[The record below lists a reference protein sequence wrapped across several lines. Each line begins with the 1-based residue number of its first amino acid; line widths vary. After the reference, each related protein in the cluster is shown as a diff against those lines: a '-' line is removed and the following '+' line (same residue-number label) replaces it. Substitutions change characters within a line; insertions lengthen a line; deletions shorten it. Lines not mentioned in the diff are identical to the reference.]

1 MSRPSQTQRWMNPKL
16 EVGSSTVDHLA
27 ITDQLV
33 DINMQAT
40 ISAKGS
46 HGVKV
51 TGEGELLRQM
61 DHSGNCQTAEESVGQ
76 LA

>member
-1 MSRPSQTQRWMNPKL
+1 MSSPSQPQRWMNPKL
-16 EVGSSTVDHLA
+16 EVGSSTVDQLA
-27 ITDQLV
+27 TTDQLV

-40 ISAKGS
+40 ISAKDN

-51 TGEGELLRQM
+51 TGEGELLRRM
-61 DHSGNCQTAEESVGQ
+61 DRNGSCQTVEESVGQ